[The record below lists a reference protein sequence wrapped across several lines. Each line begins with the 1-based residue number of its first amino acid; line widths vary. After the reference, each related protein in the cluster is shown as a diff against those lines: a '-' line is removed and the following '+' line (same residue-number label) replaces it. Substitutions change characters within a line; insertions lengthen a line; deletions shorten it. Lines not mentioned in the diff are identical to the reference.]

1 MTMPRL
7 IARELLDDET
17 TSGDVTA
24 WRTSMHDLARVNR
37 LLGGRRLLRDE
48 IDRLEPLP
56 HKILDVATGGA
67 DMAAFMVDHLR
78 GRGVAATCVAVDRS
92 PQALE
97 VAAERVGGRP
107 DVELKQADAT
117 ALPFADKS
125 FDLATIVLAFHHFD
139 GDAAIAVLRELA
151 RVATTVVVNDLRRSR
166 LAWAF
171 AKYAFPLFT
180 RNRYTLADGPMSVL
194 RAYTPEEASAIAAA
208 AGWTAIAV
216 RKYPGYRMALVGG
229 TA

>member
-17 TSGDVTA
+17 TSGDAAA
-24 WRTSMHDLARVNR
+24 WRGSMRDLARVNR
-37 LLGGRRLLRDE
+37 LLGGRSLLRDE
-48 IDRLEPLP
+48 IARLDPLP
-56 HKILDVATGGA
+56 RKVLDVATGGA
-67 DMAAFMVDHLR
+67 DMPAFMLDYLSS
-78 GRGVAATCVAVDRS
+78 RGVDATCVAVDRS
-92 PQALE
+92 AHALS
-97 VAAERVGGRP
+97 VAAEHVGGRS
-107 DVELKQADAT
+107 DIRLQQADAT
-117 ALPFADKS
+117 ALPFADAS

-139 GDAAIAVLRELA
+139 GDAAVAVLRELA
-151 RVATTVVVNDLRRSR
+151 RVARTVVVNDLRRSR

-180 RNRYTLADGPMSVL
+180 RNRFTLADAPMSVL
-194 RAYTPEEASAIAAA
+194 RAYTPEEASALAEA
-208 AGWTAIAV
+208 AGWTNIAV